1 MRDHV
6 ILMQQGNIV
15 QEGTLSNQTDSV
27 DAASATG
34 NRVMNFL
41 PLIEGE
47 HGAVIEGETSSLPVA
62 PKEAAGGYL
71 GLRPDAIELHP
82 ASAMGM
88 PAKVLRTERW
98 EDDTMAHVAV
108 GPHVV
113 RVRLNGH
120 QPLDNQACKL
130 TWSPALAQLF
140 DAQGARQDTLLAF
153 ALSAPDRRIP
163 RPPRVGSFQH

>member
-34 NRVMNFL
+34 SRVMNFL

-47 HGAVIEGETSSLPVA
+47 HGAVIEGEPSLPVA

-98 EDDTMAHVAV
+98 EDDDTMAHVAV

-120 QPLDNQACKL
+120 QPIDNQTCKL
-130 TWSPALAQLF
+130 TWAPALAQLF

>member
-27 DAASATG
+27 DAANATG
-34 NRVMNFL
+34 SMVMNFL

-47 HGAVIEGETSSLPVA
+47 HGAVIEGEPSLPIA

-88 PAKVLRTERW
+88 PAKVLRIERW
-98 EDDTMAHVAV
+98 EGDTMAHVAV

-120 QPLDNQACKL
+120 HPLENQVCKL